1 MSTRRQV
8 FRKTLVLLL
17 GGGISLTLSSC
28 ALMFNGTTKSVSIK
42 SMTQDSSIYVDGNY
56 VGEDCAAVDLKRNKQ
71 HVVLVKKKGHKT
83 EIVNIGNNV
92 QVGWIVFDA
101 LFNWFAF
108 LTDPTTGAWYGL
120 DRKNIVV
127 KLVPLKEG
135 NGNE

>member
-1 MSTRRQV
+1 
-8 FRKTLVLLL
+8 
-17 GGGISLTLSSC
+17 
-28 ALMFNGTTKSVSIK
+28 MFNGTTKSVTIK

-56 VGEDCAAVDLKRNKQ
+56 VGEDACSVDLERNKR

-92 QVGWIVFDA
+92 QVGWIAFDA

-120 DRKNIVV
+120 DRDNIVV
-127 KLVPLKEG
+127 KLATLKES
-135 NGNE
+135 NGKE